1 MRIPRSVWWSAAVLG
16 LCLLAPVSATA
27 EEGAKPAAPKQPAP
41 KQPAPKQP
49 AAPPKAPA
57 PVPKAPE
64 PAPEPEPAPPPYEFL
79 DEGLIEKED
88 GTVVYFYRT
97 NFVKPKDLLSS
108 LTKLLPV
115 PGVSYKEFGQ
125 QNILIIE
132 GEAED
137 VDLALEAAAYFD
149 VSAPQVFIEAK
160 VIEITYDSN
169 FEFGLDYLWSRDAV
183 GPNTLFRGA
192 EGVLNPTSWL
202 GSQIPG
208 GLPFQ
213 GTSLLFGFVGTK
225 AEEYGLLDVT
235 LQALQMDGKAEVLS
249 KPSVITAENVEA
261 IVSTTED
268 RQIIQLQNADR
279 NNERYSVAPL
289 VTGVTMKVKPLH
301 IGESFVTLNI
311 APEVRGVQGSST
323 RSLATLR
330 PILTTR
336 KVTTTVT
343 MADGETLVIG
353 GLYTHSTV
361 NSKAKTPLLSD
372 IPLLGCLFT
381 RSQEAKA
388 KTELVFMLKPT
399 IVRKGAAGLKIVT
412 PPAELVRLEDE
423 GDCFRPAGPS
433 LGCPEEC
440 KEQAK
445 KPAPP
450 PPPPPCGWTPVPP
463 PVTSSPSYPKAK

>member
-1 MRIPRSVWWSAAVLG
+1 MKPNE
-16 LCLLAPVSATA
+16 LL
-27 EEGAKPAAPKQPAP
+27 
-41 KQPAPKQP
+41 
-49 AAPPKAPA
+49 
-57 PVPKAPE
+57 
-64 PAPEPEPAPPPYEFL
+64 
-79 DEGLIEKED
+79 D
-88 GTVVYFYRT
+88 
-97 NFVKPKDLLSS
+97 S

-115 PGVSYKEFGQ
+115 PGVAYKEFGR

-149 VSAPQVFIEAK
+149 VSTPQVFIEAK

-169 FEFGLDYLWSRDAV
+169 FEFGLEYLWSRDQV

-192 EGVLNPTSWL
+192 EGTLNPTSFL
-202 GSQIPG
+202 GSQLPG

-213 GTSLLFGFVGTK
+213 GTSLLFGFVGQK

-249 KPSVITAENVEA
+249 KPSIITAREHRGHRHHDGGPPDHPA
-261 IVSTTED
+261 
-268 RQIIQLQNADR
+268 A
-279 NNERYSVAPL
+279 ERRPEQPALRRSRRSS
-289 VTGVTMKVKPLH
+289 TGVTLKVKPTAHRRELRH
-301 IGESFVTLNI
+301 ARDRPRGARRRR
-311 APEVRGVQGSST
+311 AP
-323 RSLATLR
+323 RSRAPRPCR
-330 PILTTR
+330 PIMTTR
-336 KVTTTVT
+336 KVQTTVT

-372 IPLLGCLFT
+372 IPLLGSLFT

-412 PPAELVRLEDE
+412 PPAELERLED
-423 GDCFRPAGPS
+423 GGRLLPSGRPVARRAPRTAGRKRSPR
-433 LGCPEEC
+433 
-440 KEQAK
+440 
-445 KPAPP
+445 PP
-450 PPPPPCGWTPVPP
+450 PPPPPPGPRG
-463 PVTSSPSYPKAK
+463 PSATCRRP